1 MLVPAW
7 SLVLSRY
14 RAPTRLH
21 TRARRAGF
29 TVVAEGN
36 VLAVTPDSSGRRRNL
51 TQADFERAAPLLN
64 RAGRG
69 YVNEASRNSSYVE
82 AILLDVGR

>member
-1 MLVPAW
+1 MLVPSW

-14 RAPTRLH
+14 RTPTRLH

-29 TVVAEGN
+29 MVVADGN

-51 TQADFERAAPLLN
+51 TQADFERAAPLLD

-69 YVNEASRNSSYVE
+69 DVNDASRNSSYVE
-82 AILLDVGR
+82 AILLDAAR

>member
-1 MLVPAW
+1 MLVPSW
-7 SLVLSRY
+7 SQILARY

-29 TVVAEGN
+29 SVVSAGN
-36 VLAVTPDSSGRRRNL
+36 MLVVTPDSTGRSRNL
-51 TQADFERAAPLLN
+51 TQADFERAAPLLD

-69 YVNEASRNSSYVE
+69 DVNEASRNSSYVE
-82 AILLDVGR
+82 AILLDIGR